1 MCAQPSLW
9 SKVKGG
15 VAAGADST
23 KRAANK
29 VKYKGLIANKKT
41 KIHEIKMRL
50 GVGLYEAF
58 SDGDDT
64 FKEKLFQDARRKIF
78 ELEGHILRTEVKIR
92 DKCDPKFVPSFQPST
107 EATAHTAAPKGA
119 KQSLEEKEAIYNQTA
134 SPRNRVHSSSP
145 YQHQEDEDEPGIS
158 TSAFL
163 GGNAS
168 SSPPPDYVEGRARQ
182 ETKQID
188 REPVVEGGPR
198 PDLLICAKCQQEI
211 TGDAFS
217 STSSDG
223 TTLAPLCTSCSQ
235 ILMTAHQ
242 PSFTPSGS
250 AAGGGAGKE
259 LSGTQ
264 ALLAWAQQSTEGFNQ
279 VNITNFTNSWVSGLA
294 FAALVCN
301 WRPDLLNFS
310 ALQTTDTEKVI
321 SAAFE
326 AAEAA
331 GVAVLLDP
339 EDVQV
344 ADKKSTITQVQM
356 FHRALSKNS
365 SADNSRNK
373 WNSHFR

>member
-1 MCAQPSLW
+1 MSAPPSLW
-9 SKVKGG
+9 GKVKGG
-15 VAAGADST
+15 VAAGADAT

-58 SDGDDT
+58 SDADES

-92 DKCDPKFVPSFQPST
+92 DKCDPKFVPTFQPST
-107 EATAHTAAPKGA
+107 EATALTAAPKGA
-119 KQSLEEKEAIYNQTA
+119 KQSLEEKEAVYNSTA
-134 SPRNRVHSSSP
+134 SPRNRATSSAPRST
-145 YQHQEDEDEPGIS
+145 ERDEDEPAMS
-158 TSAFL
+158 TSDFL
-163 GGNAS
+163 GS
-168 SSPPPDYVEGRARQ
+168 SSSSEEVKGRARQ
-182 ETKQID
+182 ETKQLD
-188 REPVVEGGPR
+188 REPAAEGGAR
-198 PDLLICAKCQQEI
+198 PSIMICVKCQEEI

-223 TTLAPLCTSCSQ
+223 VTIAPLCTKCSQ
-235 ILMTAHQ
+235 IPEPASPQAT
-242 PSFTPSGS
+242 TGGS
-250 AAGGGAGKE
+250 GKE
-259 LSGTQ
+259 LSGTP
-264 ALLAWAQQSTEGFNQ
+264 ALLAWAQQSTEGFHQ
-279 VNITNFTNSWVSGLA
+279 VEITNFTSSWVSGLA

-301 WRPDLLNFS
+301 WRPELLNFS
-310 ALQTTDTEKVI
+310 NLQTIDTEKVI

-365 SADNSRNK
+365 PAENGKSK
-373 WNSHFR
+373 WNSHFH

>member
-1 MCAQPSLW
+1 MSASPSLW
-9 SKVKGG
+9 GKVKGG
-15 VAAGADST
+15 VAAGADAT

-29 VKYKGLIANKKT
+29 VKYKGLISNKKT

-58 SDGDDT
+58 SDGDEA

-78 ELEGHILRTEVKIR
+78 ELEGHILRTEIKIR

-107 EATAHTAAPKGA
+107 EATALTAAPKGA
-119 KQSLEEKEAIYNQTA
+119 KQTLEEKEAVYNSTA
-134 SPRNRVHSSSP
+134 QARHRAHSSAP
-145 YQHQEDEDEPGIS
+145 PRTHQTDEEEPAIS
-158 TSAFL
+158 TSDFL
-163 GGNAS
+163 GGGTA
-168 SSPPPDYVEGRARQ
+168 GRARQ
-182 ETKQID
+182 ETKQLE
-188 REPVVEGGPR
+188 REEVQEGTR
-198 PDLLICAKCQQEI
+198 PETLVCVKCQLEI

-223 TTLAPLCTSCSQ
+223 TTIAPLCTKCSQ
-235 ILMTAHQ
+235 PPVDRQSTA
-242 PSFTPSGS
+242 G
-250 AAGGGAGKE
+250 GKE
-259 LSGTQ
+259 LSGTP

-279 VNITNFTNSWVSGLA
+279 VEITNFTASWVNGLA
-294 FAALVCN
+294 FAALVCA
-301 WRPDLLNFS
+301 WRPELLNFS
-310 ALQTTDTEKVI
+310 SLQSLDAEKVI

-365 SADNSRNK
+365 PADNGRTK
-373 WNSHFR
+373 WNSHFH

>member
-1 MCAQPSLW
+1 MAAPPSLW

-107 EATAHTAAPKGA
+107 EATALTAAPKGA

-134 SPRNRVHSSSP
+134 SPRNRARSAAPRS
-145 YQHQEDEDEPGIS
+145 HQQEEEDEPAIS

-163 GGNAS
+163 GS
-168 SSPPPDYVEGRARQ
+168 SSSSGATNEYAEGRDRH
-182 ETKQID
+182 ETKQLD
-188 REPVVEGGPR
+188 REQEVEGGVR
-198 PDLLICAKCQQEI
+198 PDVLICVKCQQQI

-223 TTLAPLCTSCSQ
+223 TTIAPLCTPCSQ
-235 ILMTAHQ
+235 LPVASPQ
-242 PSFTPSGS
+242 ASSGGS
-250 AAGGGAGKE
+250 GGGGAGKE

-264 ALLAWAQQSTEGFNQ
+264 ALLAWAQQSTEGYNQ
-279 VNITNFTNSWVSGLA
+279 VNITNFTSSWVNGLA

-301 WRPDLLNFS
+301 WRPELLNFS
-310 ALQTTDTEKVI
+310 SLQTIDAEKVI

-365 SADNSRNK
+365 PADNGRAK
-373 WNSHFR
+373 WNSHFH